1 MDNYFKVLN
10 PLLSDVILY
19 VPVNFFQPCRD
30 RSAWVEPVL
39 ADAKVSWSRTQHSDT
54 GEAQNNNIVPSFENS
69 VDTEQMVSDE
79 ASSDQ
84 DLHGFSSK

>member
-1 MDNYFKVLN
+1 M
-10 PLLSDVILY
+10 
-19 VPVNFFQPCRD
+19 
-30 RSAWVEPVL
+30 
-39 ADAKVSWSRTQHSDT
+39 SWSRTQHSDT